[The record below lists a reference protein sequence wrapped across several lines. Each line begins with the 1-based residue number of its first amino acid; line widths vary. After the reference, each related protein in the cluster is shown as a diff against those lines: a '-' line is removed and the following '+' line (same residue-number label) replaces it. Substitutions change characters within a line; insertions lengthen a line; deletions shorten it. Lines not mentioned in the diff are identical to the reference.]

1 MYVKQEK
8 GKLVIRPPKKELLEL
23 YFVANRKEP
32 LETYLRQNFV
42 FLEENIKAFSSLRI
56 HLLFGNDV
64 FLGMAEIDD
73 KSSGRYVVIKV
84 CKNGDILLEKRMLKS
99 KWVKWLSEIVTSFP
113 LLTEFDRFQVK
124 WKKVDLLEKKEK
136 SRDLSK
142 HIIISENLK
151 RLLRVKKMTQKE
163 LANKSGIRASTVSSY
178 MKLRAIPSDRVL
190 QCMAEVLE
198 VNKSEIDSK

>member
-32 LETYLRQNFV
+32 LESYLRQNFV

-73 KSSGRYVVIKV
+73 KSSGRYVAIKV
-84 CKNGDILLEKRMLKS
+84 CKNGDSRLEKRMLKS

-124 WKKVDLLEKKEK
+124 WEKVDLLEKKEK

-151 RLLRVKKMTQKE
+151 RLLRIKKMTQKE

-190 QCMAEVLE
+190 QCMADVLE